1 MDFGVS
7 GLASGFDWRSLIDQ
21 MSEIE
26 RVPQRRLLLEQ
37 NTLEERSTAYGA
49 ISTQLSVLKNKLDAL
64 KAPGLF
70 SGRTAA
76 VGDDTVATASS
87 SSGAI
92 QGTYT
97 FAFQQLASSAKM
109 MGAAGAGS
117 PLSTT
122 SDVSG
127 VTIGGGGFPATITA
141 GTFRVNGA
149 EVSVATTDTLQ
160 DVFDKIATATG
171 NTVTATYL
179 PASDK
184 IRFSGT
190 GAITLGSATDTSN
203 FLEVTKLNNNGTA
216 TITSGSALGSVKA
229 SSTLGSA
236 NLSQAMTFGA
246 GNTGSFKVNG
256 VEIAYSSSDTVAD
269 VLGRISSS
277 EAGVTASYDV
287 IGDRFILANKATG
300 DIGIALEDVSGNFL
314 QATKLTTGSLTRG
327 NDLLYTVNGGGQLRS
342 RSNTISAASSGLTG
356 LSVTALEGG
365 GASTTVT
372 VSTDRTAIRKAITD
386 FVDEYNNVQGK
397 IASETKLSTD
407 GKGGVTAGVLA
418 SETDAEGIASS
429 LRQLAYGTVSGLSGG
444 VAHLEALGFK
454 SNSDD
459 DTIELDD
466 ASALDEAMTD
476 RLDEIEKLWLD
487 PNDGIA
493 KRLTSYLDKVIGD
506 DGSLQSKKE
515 LLEKQSKGI
524 DTQIEEL
531 ERVVQAN
538 RERLTASFVSME
550 TAQQNI
556 KQQLS
561 YLTQRFGS

>member
-37 NTLEERSTAYGA
+37 NTLEERTTAYGA

-64 KAPGLF
+64 KSPGLF
-70 SGRTAA
+70 SGRSAA
-76 VGDDTVATASS
+76 VGDETVATASS

-97 FAFQQLASSAKM
+97 FAFQQLASSAKWQ
-109 MGAAGAGS
+109 GAAGAGS

-127 VTIGGGGFPATITA
+127 VSIGGGGFPASISA

-149 EVSVATTDTLQ
+149 EVTVATTDTLQ
-160 DVFDKIATATG
+160 NVFDKIATATG

-179 PASDK
+179 PGSDT
-184 IRFSGT
+184 IQFSGT

-216 TITSGSALGSVKA
+216 TITSGSALGSVKVSA
-229 SSTLGSA
+229 TLGSA

-256 VEIAYSSSDTVAD
+256 VEIAYSSSDTVSD
-269 VLGRISSS
+269 VMGRISSS
-277 EAGVTASYDV
+277 AAGVTASYDV

-300 DIGIALEDVSGNFL
+300 DVGIALEDVSGNFL
-314 QATKLTTGSLTRG
+314 EATKLTTGSLTRG
-327 NDLLYTVNGGGQLRS
+327 NDLLYSVNGGGQLRS

-356 LSVTALEGG
+356 LSVTALEEGG
-365 GASTTVT
+365 STTVT

-386 FVDEYNNVQGK
+386 FVDEYNKVQGK

-429 LRQLAYGTVSGLSGG
+429 LRQLTYGTVSGLSGG

-459 DTIELDD
+459 DSIELDD
-466 ASALDEAMTD
+466 DSALDEAMTD
-476 RLDEIEKLWLD
+476 RLDEVEKLWLD
-487 PNDGIA
+487 SNDGIV
-493 KRLTSYLDKVIGD
+493 KRLTSYLDKVIGE
-506 DGSLQSKKE
+506 DGSLQSKRE

-531 ERVVQAN
+531 ERIVQAN